1 MKRIVVIGGGIT
13 GLAAAYRLQKLAQ
26 EAAQAIDIV
35 LVDSE
40 PQLGGKI
47 VTERVDDFVVE
58 GGPDTFISY
67 KPWGVALCRELGLVE
82 RLHGTS
88 TQQHGSFVMNDGE
101 LHRLPEGLT
110 GMIPTRFGPMVK
122 TPLIS
127 LWGKLRMGLDFVLP
141 PRREGGDES
150 LASFISRRLGR
161 EMYARLVEPLMSGI
175 YAGDGGQLS
184 LASTFPQLRKLE
196 LEHGGLVKG
205 LLAAR
210 KNGARRKPPNGKKMS
225 VFVTPRTGLAELVE
239 VLVERLTNVTL
250 VTGKRVQTMT
260 ATAGGY
266 QLVTQDG
273 RQWQADAVI
282 MATPAYVA
290 ADLVKSFDPSLAT
303 TFDSIPYVSTATL
316 SVAYPLSDVPHP
328 LNGYGYII
336 PRVEARD
343 ALACTWTSSTF
354 PHRAPEWYALLRVFI
369 GRAGQEAALDGSD
382 EELLQIVRTEL
393 ERTLGITA
401 EPMFHRLF
409 RWPDSMPQYT
419 MGHPDRLAK
428 IDDGLQQHPGLFIAG
443 SAYRGIGIP
452 DCINSGQQAAQNALD
467 VVLPK

>member
-47 VTERVDDFVVE
+47 VTERVDDFVIE

-141 PRREGGDES
+141 PRREDGDES

-210 KNGARRKPPNGKKMS
+210 KNSARRKPSNGKKMS

-239 VLVERLTNVTL
+239 VLVERLTNVSL

-273 RQWQADAVI
+273 RQ
-282 MATPAYVA
+282 
-290 ADLVKSFDPSLAT
+290 PSLAT

-343 ALACTWTSSTF
+343 ALACTWTSSKF
-354 PHRAPEWYALLRVFI
+354 PHRAPEGYALLRVFI

-467 VVLPK
+467 VVLSK